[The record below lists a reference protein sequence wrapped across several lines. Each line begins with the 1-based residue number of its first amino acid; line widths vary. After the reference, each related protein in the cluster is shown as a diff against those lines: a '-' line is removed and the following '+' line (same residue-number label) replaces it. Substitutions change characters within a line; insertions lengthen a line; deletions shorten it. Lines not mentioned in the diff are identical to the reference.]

1 MVQTMEEQVSLGKDR
16 EGEDGEGGGG
26 RKNERREGG
35 KESEKLEEGS
45 EAHGV
50 DSILLI
56 HNL

>member
-1 MVQTMEEQVSLGKDR
+1 MVQTMEELVSLGKDR

-50 DSILLI
+50 DGTTF
-56 HNL
+56 NG